1 MSWGKKIT
9 ILYLSF
15 VALIL
20 TLVVLCFGQKVELES
35 KDYYAQELKFQ
46 DKINAIS
53 NEKNAT
59 STITH
64 SIQGHN
70 VILFI
75 DSSFINKG
83 FEGKIIFLR
92 PSDSTKDFDLK
103 MNFTTKQQIINTT
116 HLIHGIYK
124 MQLSWVN
131 NGLAYFKEEVIFI
144 K

>member
-15 VALIL
+15 VALIV

-53 NEKNAT
+53 NEKNAA

-64 SIQGHN
+64 SIQGN
-70 VILFI
+70 EIILI
-75 DSSFINKG
+75 VDSSFINKG
-83 FEGKIIFLR
+83 FEGSINFFR
-92 PSDSTKDFDLK
+92 PSDSTKDFNLK
-103 MNFTTKQQIINTT
+103 MNFIDNKQIINTT
-116 HLIHGIYK
+116 HLMHGVYK

-131 NGLAYFKEEVIFI
+131 NGLNYFKEDVIFI